1 MCDILITSIKRI
13 ITRFFDRELD
23 FRVRLFNVLAI
34 AGTGISG
41 ATLLLNIITAM
52 WASAV
57 LSAFLTVLSGGLL
70 IFTYKTGKY
79 QVGYIVTIT
88 VIFMILFPVLFFTSG
103 GYKGGM
109 PSMFI
114 FAVLFTVL
122 MLKGKAALLVSLAEI
137 VEYIVSAVIGYIKP
151 ECITWFSTE
160 AQMLTDILITTT
172 AVSISCGVVLYLHL
186 REYEAQRI
194 KLAQQNEQLKRN
206 DEVKSVFLSTV
217 AHEIKNPLNAINL
230 HARDTYELLDDPNP
244 EIQIMKQNQ
253 KNIEKMVMRI
263 DKIVVELMDTVAI
276 EQGRLSLDLAPVR
289 LSQLL
294 REAAQIYFGKND
306 TKDNKILLKL
316 DDNLPPISADY
327 ARIMQVVTN
336 LLSNSLRHTK
346 NGIIEITLKKQSSCQ
361 LVSVSDNGDGMTEE
375 IKAKAF
381 DGYVSVSKEY
391 WRHGIGLYVCRKIVE
406 AHGGKIW
413 IESELGEG
421 TEISFTLPYTEEK

>member
-1 MCDILITSIKRI
+1 MITSIKRI

-172 AVSISCGVVLYLHL
+172 AVSISCGVVLFLHL

-194 KLAQQNEQLKRN
+194 KLARQNEQLKRN

-263 DKIVVELMDTVAI
+263 DRIVVELMDTVAI

-306 TKDNKILLKL
+306 TKDNKIVLKL